1 MHTEQNAPH
10 NHSKLCFC
18 LPLTKR
24 FVRINSMLYSSNVLH
39 NSWTAAFATYS
50 ETLVRWFPAAHLFND
65 FNDNIYLLL
74 ISVTR

>member
-1 MHTEQNAPH
+1 MQTEQNAPH

-50 ETLVRWFPAAHLFND
+50 ETLVRWFPAHL